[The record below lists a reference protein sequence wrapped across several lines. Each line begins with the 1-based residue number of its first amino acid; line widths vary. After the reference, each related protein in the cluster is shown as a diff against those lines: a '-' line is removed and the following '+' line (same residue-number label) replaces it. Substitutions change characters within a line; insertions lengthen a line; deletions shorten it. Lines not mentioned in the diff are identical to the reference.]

1 MRLNIQ
7 AFSNLNAGWRESC
20 PSQSGTK
27 NSKGSARSIRKKFA
41 PRKTKGAQGG
51 AANEV
56 HKVFDLLSG
65 GPALL
70 WALLV
75 CKNSSRRKKLAGT
88 ACEWRKS
95 DGGGSECS
103 LRHS

>member
-7 AFSNLNAGWRESC
+7 AFSSLNAGWRESC

-65 GPALL
+65 GPAWLG
-70 WALLV
+70 APLV
-75 CKNSSRRKKLAGT
+75 CKNFERRKNCTGPSWECTKRDAG
-88 ACEWRKS
+88 ESPRS
-95 DGGGSECS
+95 
-103 LRHS
+103 